1 VPAGDFLLHHEVFM
15 NDGDQQLDILQR
27 ISNCAEA
34 LRQHSDRLPGP
45 EQESTAELMDR
56 LQKLSLRAETED
68 LSSVQKIAEKVCH
81 SLARLGGLP
90 SRLQQLESRNY
101 SLAAEWLEQL
111 ARLYRSGLPE
121 PKELISDLLYS
132 FSLLEQ
138 AICAQRAENCGSS
151 DLFEEDPV
159 ATSAAWNMYVQD
171 NDPFVDDPGF
181 GPLFDLLQRTL
192 SHATDL
198 REDFPADPFHQDPL
212 IAGNGSGEMSAENR
226 GRGGDADQNDQD

>member
-1 VPAGDFLLHHEVFM
+1 M
-15 NDGDQQLDILQR
+15 NDDDQQRDMLRR

-34 LRQHSDRLPGP
+34 LRQYADRLPGP
-45 EQESTAELMDR
+45 EQESTATLIEHF
-56 LQKLSLRAETED
+56 QQLSLRADTEN
-68 LSSVQKIAEKVCH
+68 LNSVQKVADKVCH
-81 SLARLGGLP
+81 SLARFGELP

-111 ARLYRSGLPE
+111 ARLYNKGFPE

-138 AICAQRAENCGSS
+138 AVCAQRAENCGLS
-151 DLFEEDPV
+151 DLFDEDP
-159 ATSAAWNMYVQD
+159 AAASEAWNTYVQD

-181 GPLFDLLQRTL
+181 GHLFDLLQRTL

-198 REDFPADPFHQDPL
+198 RTDFPADPFSQDPML
-212 IAGNGSGEMSAENR
+212 AGAASTAGLADGPCQV
-226 GRGGDADQNDQD
+226 GDDDQNDQDQ